1 MRNIKVDLEAVL
13 RDIGAEAVL
22 VTDEYN
28 IRYLSGFT
36 GGEAVLYISP
46 KRNVLITDS
55 RYTEAAQKE
64 SSFEVVEWN
73 SSNRRTDI
81 LADCIQSDGVKRLAY
96 EDEAMLCSEFNM
108 FHGKLSDIKEWIPVG
123 GKLNALRMIKTPE
136 ELDYMRMAESIG
148 DEAFKRLLAVIK
160 PGMTELEAAAELEY
174 QMKLCKAEK
183 TSFDTIAASGLNSS
197 MPHAVPSGKRFEPG
211 DFLTLDF
218 GCKYNG
224 YCSDMTRTIVIG
236 KASGEQKK
244 IYNIV
249 LRANLEAEQMIRA
262 GLRGCDVDKAARD
275 IIEAEGYGK
284 YFGHGLGHGVGLF
297 IHESPRLSPNDGT
310 ILCSGMVETVEP
322 GIYIPGFGGVR
333 IEDMVIITDSG
344 HENLSHS
351 PKELIEVG

>member
-1 MRNIKVDLEAVL
+1 MKIDFGAVL
-13 RDIGAEAVL
+13 KDIEAEALL

-46 KRNVLITDS
+46 VRKVLVTDS

-64 SSFEVVEWN
+64 SDFDVIEWN
-73 SSNRRTDI
+73 SHNRKSDI
-81 LADCIQSDGVKRLAY
+81 IADCVESDSVLRLAY
-96 EDEAMLCSEFNM
+96 EDEAMLCCEFNM
-108 FHGKLSDIKEWIPVG
+108 FKEKLCRIKEWVPAHD
-123 GKLNALRMIKTPE
+123 KLNRLRSIKTPE
-136 ELDYMRMAESIG
+136 ELDYMRKAESVG
-148 DEAFKRLLAVIK
+148 DEAFSRLLGILR
-160 PGMTELEAAAELEY
+160 PGMTELEVVAELEY
-174 QMKLCKAEK
+174 QMRRCGSEK

-197 MPHAVPSGKRFEPG
+197 MPHAVPSGKKLEPG

-224 YCSDMTRTIVIG
+224 YCSDMTRTVVIG
-236 KASGEQKK
+236 KAGEEQKK
-244 IYNIV
+244 IYDIV
-249 LRANLEAEQMIRA
+249 LRANIEAEQLIRA

-284 YFGHGLGHGVGLF
+284 YFGHGLGHSVGLF
-297 IHESPRLSPNDGT
+297 IHESPRLSPKDET
-310 ILCSGMVETVEP
+310 VLCSGMVETVEP

-333 IEDMVIITDSG
+333 IEDMVIVTDNG

-351 PKELIEVG
+351 PKELIEI